1 MLNFV
6 LMRSVFC
13 PRCWSGAS
21 PGVIGSVIPGLYHE
35 QWRHREILS
44 ENDTI
49 STKISSAHVE
59 ERDEN
64 DKAKRQGWITY
75 YACRDITC
83 LLTRACARITRA
95 EWNSCMW
102 DHFLFDHLLNPYLW
116 MPTKEKF
123 YKYVRNATHG
133 KKCYV
138 LSPGIKENVFDRPA
152 EVFHCFDRH

>member
-1 MLNFV
+1 MSILCLCAVRFAEV
-6 LMRSVFC
+6 L
-13 PRCWSGAS
+13 SGAS

-35 QWRHREILS
+35 LWRHREILA

-49 STKISSAHVE
+49 STKSSSAHVE

-64 DKAKRQGWITY
+64 DRIKRQGWKRTTHV
-75 YACRDITC
+75 RDITC
-83 LLTRACARITRA
+83 LFVWACARSTRA

-102 DHFLFDHLLNPYLW
+102 DHFIFDHLLNSYLW
-116 MPTKEKF
+116 MPTKEIF

-133 KKCYV
+133 KKCYL

-152 EVFHCFDRH
+152 EVFHRFDRH